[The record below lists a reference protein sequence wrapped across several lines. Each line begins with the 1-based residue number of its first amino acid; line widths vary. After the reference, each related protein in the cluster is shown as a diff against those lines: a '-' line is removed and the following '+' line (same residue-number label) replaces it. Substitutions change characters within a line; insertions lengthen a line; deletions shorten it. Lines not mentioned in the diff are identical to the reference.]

1 MKYYTQVV
9 GSLER
14 IDVGLNKLYQLVK
27 KGKQT
32 EALHFMNNELKELY
46 EDHQSMIKVAG
57 AGNNLG
63 SRGTTQTGTL

>member
-63 SRGTTQTGTL
+63 SRGTTQTGKL